1 VTLPDQLT
9 VARAAAAPVV
19 VVLFAVPFSGH
30 DYWGTAVFVVAM
42 ATDWFDGR
50 IARRAGRT
58 SQFGSLLD
66 PVADKLLVLATLV
79 VLLDQGV
86 FPAWMV
92 AAIVGRE
99 ILVSGLR
106 LAALERGVVIPAR
119 DLGKLKTWSQ
129 AIAAAAG
136 GLAAA
141 GVWSETVSWW
151 CLLVAVVLTWIS
163 GLDYAR
169 SAPRVLRGSAVAA
182 P

>member
-1 VTLPDQLT
+1 MTFADQLT
-9 VARAAAAPVV
+9 VTRAVAAPVV
-19 VVLFAVPFSGH
+19 VALYAVDFGGH
-30 DYWGTAVFVVAM
+30 DYWATGVFGVAM
-42 ATDWFDGR
+42 STDWFDGR

-99 ILVSGLR
+99 ILISGLR
-106 LAALERGVVIPAR
+106 LAALERGVVIAAR
-119 DLGKLKTWSQ
+119 DLGKIKTWSQ
-129 AIAAAAG
+129 AVAAGVG

-141 GVWSETVSWW
+141 GAWSNSVAWW
-151 CLLVAVVLTWIS
+151 CLLVAVALTWIS

-169 SAPRVLRGSAVAA
+169 SAPRLLRGGAVAS